1 MAKDPV
7 CGMEVDVKTAQNK
20 LEYKGQT
27 YYFCTALCMVTFQ
40 NDPEKYLK
48 NQKSDSK

>member
-7 CGMEVDVKTAQNK
+7 CGMEVNVQTAQNK
-20 LEYKGQT
+20 YRYRGKM
-27 YYFCTALCMVTFQ
+27 YYFCTPLCMVTFQ

-48 NQKSDSK
+48 NAKEGR